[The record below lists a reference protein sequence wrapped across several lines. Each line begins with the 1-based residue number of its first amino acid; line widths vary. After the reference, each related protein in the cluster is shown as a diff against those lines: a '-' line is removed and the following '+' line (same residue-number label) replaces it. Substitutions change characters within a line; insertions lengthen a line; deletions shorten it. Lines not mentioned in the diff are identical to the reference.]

1 MNRNVTYITSTRACF
16 GSCASR
22 RSRPRQSSLARRAR
36 SRSRRVVRSHLFKIR
51 LRRRARALHHP
62 AEIHRRRRR
71 RRRRASSSRVF
82 AGDLVL
88 RAGVAARS
96 SSVCS
101 VSLILFA
108 APAMRVSI
116 SYCARGRSNRRR
128 ARCVWSVCTPRVH
141 ETTPPPPP
149 PIVAHARARC
159 CCCSRPRRGTRCSRS
174 RPRRSSRTRRCV
186 RRAATTTRRD
196 ATRRERARKGAR
208 DRRERRWD
216 ARRARGRR
224 STTRD
229 ARGARG
235 VTVVDAGRREGG
247 RAGGRARTEG
257 GSRFARELANWGLAG
272 EEDATRGR
280 GTDDA
285 RARERERRS
294 CKMLSAR
301 WRGRRRWCR

>member
-149 PIVAHARARC
+149 IVAHARARC

-174 RPRRSSRTRRCV
+174 RARRSSRTRRCE
-186 RRAATTTRRD
+186 RRAVTTPRRD
-196 ATRRERARKGAR
+196 ATRRDASACEKARAIDAAAVGRATRARAAV
-208 DRRERRWD
+208 E
-216 ARRARGRR
+216 
-224 STTRD
+224 D

-247 RAGGRARTEG
+247 RAGGRARTED

>member
-1 MNRNVTYITSTRACF
+1 MLLLFETPAGYS
-16 GSCASR
+16 
-22 RSRPRQSSLARRAR
+22 
-36 SRSRRVVRSHLFKIR
+36 LFKVKAEKK
-51 LRRRARALHHP
+51 LQDAEVRATR
-62 AEIHRRRRR
+62 
-71 RRRRASSSRVF
+71 
-82 AGDLVL
+82 GDDD
-88 RAGVAARS
+88 A
-96 SSVCS
+96 
-101 VSLILFA
+101 
-108 APAMRVSI
+108 
-116 SYCARGRSNRRR
+116 
-128 ARCVWSVCTPRVH
+128 
-141 ETTPPPPP
+141 
-149 PIVAHARARC
+149 
-159 CCCSRPRRGTRCSRS
+159 
-174 RPRRSSRTRRCV
+174 
-186 RRAATTTRRD
+186 TRRD
-196 ATRRERARKGAR
+196 ASAREKAKG

-257 GSRFARELANWGLAG
+257 GSRLARELANWGLAG

>member
-149 PIVAHARARC
+149 IVAHARARC

-174 RPRRSSRTRRCV
+174 RARRSSRTRRCE
-186 RRAATTTRRD
+186 RRAVTTPRRD
-196 ATRRERARKGAR
+196 ATRRDASACEKARAIDAAAVGRATRARAAV
-208 DRRERRWD
+208 E
-216 ARRARGRR
+216 
-224 STTRD
+224 D

>member
-1 MNRNVTYITSTRACF
+1 MCLVRVYTA
-16 GSCASR
+16 
-22 RSRPRQSSLARRAR
+22 RPRDHAAAAADRRT
-36 SRSRRVVRSHLFKIR
+36 
-51 LRRRARALHHP
+51 RARAMLLLFETP
-62 AEIHRRRRR
+62 AGYSLFKVKGEKKLQDAEVRTTRGDD
-71 RRRRASSSRVF
+71 AS
-82 AGDLVL
+82 
-88 RAGVAARS
+88 
-96 SSVCS
+96 
-101 VSLILFA
+101 
-108 APAMRVSI
+108 
-116 SYCARGRSNRRR
+116 
-128 ARCVWSVCTPRVH
+128 
-141 ETTPPPPP
+141 
-149 PIVAHARARC
+149 
-159 CCCSRPRRGTRCSRS
+159 
-174 RPRRSSRTRRCV
+174 
-186 RRAATTTRRD
+186 TRRD

-235 VTVVDAGRREGG
+235 ATVVDAGRREGG

>member
-1 MNRNVTYITSTRACF
+1 MVRVYTA
-16 GSCASR
+16 
-22 RSRPRQSSLARRAR
+22 RPRDHAAAAADRRT
-36 SRSRRVVRSHLFKIR
+36 
-51 LRRRARALHHP
+51 RARAMLLLFETP
-62 AEIHRRRRR
+62 AGYSLFKVKAEKKLQDAEV
-71 RRRRASSSRVF
+71 RATR
-82 AGDLVL
+82 GDDD
-88 RAGVAARS
+88 A
-96 SSVCS
+96 
-101 VSLILFA
+101 
-108 APAMRVSI
+108 
-116 SYCARGRSNRRR
+116 
-128 ARCVWSVCTPRVH
+128 
-141 ETTPPPPP
+141 
-149 PIVAHARARC
+149 
-159 CCCSRPRRGTRCSRS
+159 
-174 RPRRSSRTRRCV
+174 
-186 RRAATTTRRD
+186 TRRD
-196 ATRRERARKGAR
+196 ATRARAKKCAR
-208 DRRERRWD
+208 STRRRWD

-235 VTVVDAGRREGG
+235 ATVVDAGRREGG

>member
-1 MNRNVTYITSTRACF
+1 VCLVRVSTA
-16 GSCASR
+16 
-22 RSRPRQSSLARRAR
+22 RPRDHAAAAADRRT
-36 SRSRRVVRSHLFKIR
+36 
-51 LRRRARALHHP
+51 RARAMLLLFETP
-62 AEIHRRRRR
+62 AGCALFKVKDEKK
-71 RRRRASSSRVF
+71 
-82 AGDLVL
+82 L
-88 RAGVAARS
+88 RDAEVRAARGDDD
-96 SSVCS
+96 
-101 VSLILFA
+101 A
-108 APAMRVSI
+108 
-116 SYCARGRSNRRR
+116 
-128 ARCVWSVCTPRVH
+128 
-141 ETTPPPPP
+141 
-149 PIVAHARARC
+149 
-159 CCCSRPRRGTRCSRS
+159 
-174 RPRRSSRTRRCV
+174 
-186 RRAATTTRRD
+186 TRRD
-196 ATRRERARKGAR
+196 ATRARAKRRARSTR
-208 DRRERRWD
+208 RRWD

-235 VTVVDAGRREGG
+235 ATVVDAGRREGG